1 MGALCNREELVWRK
15 GMGVKSLGLIGVLV
29 LAGCVATQ
37 GAGIR
42 QVALLD
48 GAVVAAAPA
57 GYCIAPGAGQ
67 RQADSA
73 VVIMGRCSAAG
84 TAEPAVLTLTVGQ
97 AGSAGAMAGGG
108 EALAAYFTS
117 EAGRAALSRSGRAG
131 DVQVISATGVDGAF
145 LVQVR
150 DRVAGEYWR
159 GIAGLRG
166 RLVTVTAAGPSED
179 APLPAAKGRALVEAA
194 LAALRRA
201 NAGEAVVRA
210 NQTGANL
217 AGTNQTGTNQTGTGG

>member
-1 MGALCNREELVWRK
+1 MTR
-15 GMGVKSLGLIGVLV
+15 LGLIGVVV

-42 QVALLD
+42 QVTLLD
-48 GAVVAAAPA
+48 GAVVAAAPS

-108 EALAAYFTS
+108 EALASYFAS
-117 EAGRAALSRSGRAG
+117 DAGRAALSRSGEAK
-131 DVQVISATGVDGAF
+131 DVQLLTAAGSEAAF

-150 DRVAGEYWR
+150 DRLAGEYWR
-159 GIAGLRG
+159 GIAGVRG

-179 APLPAAKGRALVEAA
+179 APLSAAKGRALVEAT

-201 NAGEAVVRA
+201 NAGGAAAVA
-210 NQTGANL
+210 AQQTAVEG
-217 AGTNQTGTNQTGTGG
+217 

>member
-1 MGALCNREELVWRK
+1 MGT
-15 GMGVKSLGLIGVLV
+15 GVKSSGLIGVLL

-37 GAGIR
+37 GGGIR

-67 RQADSA
+67 RQGDSA

-84 TAEPAVLTLTVGQ
+84 TAEPAVVTLTVGQ
-97 AGSAGAMAGGG
+97 AGSAGAMVGGG
-108 EALAAYFTS
+108 AVLAEFFTS
-117 EAGRAALSRSGRAG
+117 EAGRTALSRSGQAA
-131 DVQVISATGVDGAF
+131 DVQVLSAAGVDDAF
-145 LVQVR
+145 VMQVR
-150 DRVAGEYWR
+150 DRLVGDYWR

-166 RLVTVTAAGPSED
+166 RLVTVTATGPAGD
-179 APLPAAKGRALVEAA
+179 APLSAEKGRALVQAT

-201 NAGEAVVRA
+201 NTGEAVVRA
-210 NQTGANL
+210 NQTGI
-217 AGTNQTGTNQTGTGG
+217 GG

>member
-1 MGALCNREELVWRK
+1 
-15 GMGVKSLGLIGVLV
+15 MGVKGLWFLVVAVLG
-29 LAGCVATQ
+29 ACVAATD
-37 GAGIR
+37 GGIR
-42 QVALLD
+42 SVTLLD

-73 VVIMGRCSAAG
+73 VVIMGRCSATG
-84 TAEPAVLTLTVGQ
+84 TAVPALLTLTVGQ

-108 EALAAYFTS
+108 AALAGYFTS
-117 EAGRAALSRSGRAG
+117 ASGRAALSRSGRAG
-131 DVQVISATGVDGAF
+131 DVEVVSASDVGGDF
-145 LVQVR
+145 LLRVR

-166 RLVTVTAAGPSED
+166 RLITVTAAGPEGQALD
-179 APLPAAKGRALVEAA
+179 PAQGRALVEAA

-201 NAGEAVVRA
+201 NAQGAAGGASAGASAGGA
-210 NQTGANL
+210 NQTA
-217 AGTNQTGTNQTGTGG
+217 TGG

>member
-1 MGALCNREELVWRK
+1 M
-15 GMGVKSLGLIGVLV
+15 KSLGLIGVLV

-48 GAVVAAAPA
+48 GAVVAVAPA

-73 VVIMGRCSAAG
+73 VVIMGRCSATG

-97 AGSAGAMAGGG
+97 AGSAGAMTGGG
-108 EALAAYFTS
+108 AALAAYFTS
-117 EAGRAALSRSGRAG
+117 DAGRAALSRSGRAE
-131 DVQVISATGVDGAF
+131 DVQVLAAREADRAF

-150 DRVAGEYWR
+150 DRLAGDYWR

-179 APLPAAKGRALVEAA
+179 APLPAAKGRALVEAT

-201 NAGEAVVRA
+201 N
-210 NQTGANL
+210 TGGAIV
-217 AGTNQTGTNQTGTGG
+217 ADANQTGTGG

>member
-1 MGALCNREELVWRK
+1 M
-15 GMGVKSLGLIGVLV
+15 KSLGLIGILL
-29 LAGCVATQ
+29 LAGCMTTQ

-48 GAVVAAAPA
+48 GAMVAAAPA

-84 TAEPAVLTLTVGQ
+84 TAAPAVLTLTVGQ
-97 AGSAGAMAGGG
+97 AGSAGAMAAGGV
-108 EALAAYFTS
+108 ALAEYFTS

-131 DVQVISATGVDGAF
+131 DVQVLAASEVDRAF

-150 DRVAGEYWR
+150 DREAGEYWR

-166 RLVTVTAAGPSED
+166 RLVTVTAAGPSDD
-179 APLPAAKGRALVEAA
+179 APLPAATGRALVEAA

-201 NAGEAVVRA
+201 NTGGAVVANA
-210 NQTGANL
+210 NQTGTD
-217 AGTNQTGTNQTGTGG
+217 G

>member
-1 MGALCNREELVWRK
+1 MVA
-15 GMGVKSLGLIGVLV
+15 VLV

-48 GAVVAAAPA
+48 GAVVAAAPS

-108 EALAAYFTS
+108 EALASYFAS
-117 EAGRAALSRSGRAG
+117 DAGRAALSRSGEAK
-131 DVQVISATGVDGAF
+131 DVQLLTAAGSEAAF

-150 DRVAGEYWR
+150 DRLAGEYWR
-159 GIAGLRG
+159 GIAGVRG

-179 APLPAAKGRALVEAA
+179 APLSAAKGRALVEAT

-201 NAGEAVVRA
+201 NAGGAAAVA
-210 NQTGANL
+210 AQQTAVEG
-217 AGTNQTGTNQTGTGG
+217 

>member
-1 MGALCNREELVWRK
+1 M
-15 GMGVKSLGLIGVLV
+15 KSLGLIGILL

-37 GAGIR
+37 GGGIR

-84 TAEPAVLTLTVGQ
+84 TAEPAVVTLTVGP
-97 AGSAGAMAGGG
+97 AGSAGAMVGGG
-108 EALAAYFTS
+108 AVLAEFFTS
-117 EAGRAALSRSGRAG
+117 EAGRTALSRSGQAA
-131 DVQVISATGVDGAF
+131 DVQVLSAAGVDDAF
-145 LVQVR
+145 VMQVR
-150 DRVAGEYWR
+150 DRLVGDYWR

-166 RLVTVTAAGPSED
+166 RLVTVTATGPAGDP
-179 APLPAAKGRALVEAA
+179 PLSAEKGRALVQAT

-201 NAGEAVVRA
+201 NTGEAVVRA
-210 NQTGANL
+210 NQTGI
-217 AGTNQTGTNQTGTGG
+217 GG